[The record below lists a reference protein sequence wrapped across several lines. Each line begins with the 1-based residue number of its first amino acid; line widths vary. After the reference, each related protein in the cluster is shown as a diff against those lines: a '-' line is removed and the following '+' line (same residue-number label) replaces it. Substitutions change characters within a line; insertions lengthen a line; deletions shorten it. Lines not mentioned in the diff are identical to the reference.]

1 MEALSLIQVAFPQ
14 LKLLCSSR
22 IELTLDADNVPAGEY
37 TKVQLTSQYLLAY
50 NEYYLSNPPASQA
63 KSTDLNSLE
72 DEFGEDDGFDDAD
85 PLEGNNPKP
94 VEFIFRIN
102 GDSMQQEYQL
112 TTLVV
117 GKKKTVNLKQVVERK
132 SQEIRETDVME
143 FEPEG
148 NFDLNLENPEEYLK
162 KRDRS
167 ATGSLTDSN
176 PALHLMQSIMK
187 AAASQRGPQQSQWAN
202 KDGQGQE
209 QQSVDPVLLTLLGI
223 PPDSVQQLPG
233 FGEY

>member
-1 MEALSLIQVAFPQ
+1 MEALSLIQVVFPQ

-63 KSTDLNSLE
+63 KSTDLNSHE
-72 DEFGEDDGFDDAD
+72 DEIGDEDGFEDGDI
-85 PLEGNNPKP
+85 LEGNNTKP
-94 VEFIFRIN
+94 MEFIFRIN

-148 NFDLNLENPEEYLK
+148 SIFHNRENPEEYLK
-162 KRDRS
+162 KRGRP
-167 ATGSLTDSN
+167 ATGSLIDSN
-176 PALHLMQSIMK
+176 PAMDLVHTLMK
-187 AAASQRGPQQSQWAN
+187 VAASQRGPQQSQSTN

-209 QQSVDPVLLTLLGI
+209 QQSVDPVVLTLLGI

-233 FGEY
+233 FGEH

>member
-1 MEALSLIQVAFPQ
+1 MLLWGENSVEALSLIQVVFPQ

-63 KSTDLNSLE
+63 KSTDLNSHE
-72 DEFGEDDGFDDAD
+72 DELGDEDGFEEGDG
-85 PLEGNNPKP
+85 LEGNNTKP
-94 VEFIFRIN
+94 MEFIFRIN

-148 NFDLNLENPEEYLK
+148 SLFFTQK
-162 KRDRS
+162 TQRSTSKS
-167 ATGSLTDSN
+167 ATG
-176 PALHLMQSIMK
+176 
-187 AAASQRGPQQSQWAN
+187 QQ
-202 KDGQGQE
+202 QG
-209 QQSVDPVLLTLLGI
+209 V
-223 PPDSVQQLPG
+223 
-233 FGEY
+233 